1 MPNLKVPSPAH
12 LSLLYRETP
21 EKVMKAQLAL
31 LSGAPNF
38 SYQPLYKTMRGLLG
52 AACSEKELLS
62 AISRCAL
69 RADIKEKYAELAPLI
84 ADYFSEKKIAY
95 AIEVAP
101 RFYPVAR
108 DLLVPFTPPLIYA
121 DENGLCLPYL
131 IFWKK
136 HALRGERLSLF
147 ASIVREILDEDPD
160 LCDARFEV
168 VDMSV
173 GSDAGNKSEARSLTI
188 FSEDAIGKISK
199 DRKRDMLSTFAEG
212 FRRAKQVAAG
222 MPSKRK
228 GRDQREQLDPNQ
240 LGLL

>member
-31 LSGAPNF
+31 LNGAPNF

-121 DENGLCLPYL
+121 DDNGLCLPYL

-160 LCDARFEV
+160 LCDARFEI
-168 VDMSV
+168 VDMSA
-173 GSDAGNKSEARSLTI
+173 GSNTENESEARSLKI
-188 FSEDAIGKISK
+188 FSEDRIGKISK

-228 GRDQREQLDPNQ
+228 KRDQMEKFDPSQ

>member
-1 MPNLKVPSPAH
+1 MPSLKVPSPAH

-31 LSGAPNF
+31 LNGAPNF

-62 AISRCAL
+62 AISKCAL
-69 RADIKEKYAELAPLI
+69 RADVREKYAELVPLI
-84 ADYFSEKKIAY
+84 ADYFCEKKIAY

-108 DLLVPFTPPLIYA
+108 DLLVPFSPPLIYA
-121 DENGLCLPYL
+121 DDKGLCLPYF

-147 ASIVREILDEDPD
+147 SSIVREILDEDPD
-160 LCDARFEV
+160 LSHARFEV
-168 VDMSV
+168 VDMSA
-173 GSDAGNKSEARSLTI
+173 GSDLGDKSGVRSLKV
-188 FSEDAIGKISK
+188 FSEEGIGKISK

-212 FRRAKQVAAG
+212 FRRARQVAAG

-228 GRDQREQLDPNQ
+228 KREQMEKFDPNQ
-240 LGLL
+240 IGLL

>member
-1 MPNLKVPSPAH
+1 
-12 LSLLYRETP
+12 
-21 EKVMKAQLAL
+21 MKAQLAL
-31 LSGAPNF
+31 LNGAPNF

-52 AACSEKELLS
+52 AACSESELLS
-62 AISRCAL
+62 AISKCTL
-69 RADIKEKYAELAPLI
+69 RIDIKDKYAELAPLI
-84 ADYFSEKKIAY
+84 AGYFSEKKISY

-160 LCDARFEV
+160 LCDARFEI
-168 VDMSV
+168 VDMSAE
-173 GSDAGNKSEARSLTI
+173 AGPEGREDRSLKV
-188 FSEDAIGKISK
+188 FSEDSIGRISS
-199 DRKRDMLSTFAEG
+199 DRKREMLSTFAEG

-222 MPSKRK
+222 MPSRRK